1 VLYFAVVGKPVNP
14 MDKFN
19 MDWFP
24 TRELG
29 HNKVDIAALEA
40 AHKRAQ
46 RMKQKESCYSVST
59 PECFD
64 RASDRE

>member
-1 VLYFAVVGKPVNP
+1 MLYVVVGKPVNT

-29 HNKVDIAALEA
+29 HNKVDIAAFEA
-40 AHKRAQ
+40 ANERAQ
-46 RMKQKESCYSVST
+46 HTQLRNKKRMHFS
-59 PECFD
+59 
-64 RASDRE
+64 

>member
-1 VLYFAVVGKPVNP
+1 MFNLLVIVIYNAVVGKPANT

-24 TRELG
+24 TREMG

-40 AHKRAQ
+40 AN
-46 RMKQKESCYSVST
+46 
-59 PECFD
+59 
-64 RASDRE
+64 

>member
-1 VLYFAVVGKPVNP
+1 MLYFAVVGKPANP

-19 MDWFP
+19 IP
-24 TRELG
+24 TKELR

-40 AHKRAQ
+40 AHKKAQ
-46 RMKQKESCYSVST
+46 HTQLWENCYSVST
-59 PECFD
+59 SECFD

>member
-1 VLYFAVVGKPVNP
+1 MLYFAVVRKPANL

-29 HNKVDIAALEA
+29 HNKVDIAALKVA
-40 AHKRAQ
+40 YKRAQ
-46 RMKQKESCYSVST
+46 RTQLRNKRKAAIQLL
-59 PECFD
+59 D
-64 RASDRE
+64 RPV

>member
-1 VLYFAVVGKPVNP
+1 MLYVAVGKPANT

-29 HNKVDIAALEA
+29 HNKVDIATLEA
-40 AHKRAQ
+40 ANERAQ
-46 RMKQKESCYSVST
+46 RTQLRNKKGLQFS
-59 PECFD
+59 
-64 RASDRE
+64 